1 MLLCRLHLIVFLL
14 PNPHS
19 QKMNHDLAIC
29 PLNITY
35 REPLHALANDP
46 LVSRTSFVP
55 HPCPVSL
62 VDEWMASN
70 HKPQTDRLFFAVLH
84 KQAEVGLAMLKKI
97 DYARREAELAY
108 WIGHPYWGR
117 GFGLEAARHVME
129 HAFTKMDMQ
138 SLHSHC
144 LRHGNPAS
152 RKILEKLG
160 FMPDPARADLPVEE
174 RYAQFF
180 PGDSWMFFRI
190 YRDAA

>member
-1 MLLCRLHLIVFLL
+1 MK
-14 PNPHS
+14 N
-19 QKMNHDLAIC
+19 DLAIC
-29 PLNITY
+29 LLDSSY
-35 REPLHALANDP
+35 REPLHALADDP

-55 HPCPVSL
+55 TPCSIGM
-62 VDEWMASN
+62 VDEWIASN
-70 HKPQTDRLFFAVLH
+70 QKLQTDRLFFTVLH
-84 KQAEVGLAMLKKI
+84 KQAVVGLTMLKKI

-108 WIGHPYWGR
+108 WIGHPYWGM
-117 GFGLEAARHVME
+117 GFGLEAAKRVMD
-129 HAFTKMDMQ
+129 HAFTTMDMQ

-160 FMPDPARADLPVEE
+160 FTPDHARADLPVEE

-190 YRDAA
+190 YKNAV